1 MRELNGCCVLPTTQK
16 GGIHM
21 RMPCLHRFSPHECSQ
36 GNQNM
41 GMKANEMWA
50 KTFAGFTVAAM
61 RPTATAR
68 SR

>member
-1 MRELNGCCVLPTTQK
+1 
-16 GGIHM
+16 M
-21 RMPCLHRFSPHECSQ
+21 RMPCLHRFPPLECSQ